1 MNYHATSPTEEE
13 AIENPCPLCGEELDL
28 KPNPWSDTSSRP
40 TCCGFRICGNCES
53 RFSRNPIPFPKTNP
67 ELEKDYKRFLA
78 GKAYPEIA
86 CTFELTDGTTC
97 KGRLKNGKILGL
109 K

>member
-1 MNYHATSPTEEE
+1 MNYHAEPTEEE
-13 AIENPCPLCGEELDL
+13 AIENPCPLCGEELGAYD
-28 KPNPWSDTSSRP
+28 RP

-78 GKAYPEIA
+78 GKAYPEIS
-86 CTFELTDGTTC
+86 CTFTLDDGTTAR
-97 KGRLKNGKILGL
+97 GRLKNGKILGL